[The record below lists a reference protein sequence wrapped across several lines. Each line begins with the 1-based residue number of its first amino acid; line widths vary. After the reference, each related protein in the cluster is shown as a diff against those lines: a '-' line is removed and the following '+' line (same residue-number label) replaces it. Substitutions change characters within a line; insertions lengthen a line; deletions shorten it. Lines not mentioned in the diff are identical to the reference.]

1 METTLSYAVDSYVTA
16 LEEKI
21 IELKKELNA
30 PKEIK

>member
-21 IELKKELNA
+21 IELKKELNK